1 MYQSEKTLR
10 DVGDKVSADV
20 KSDVESKLADVRA
33 ALATDDVER
42 IRSSKDALQTAMLK
56 VGEQLYAAAGA
67 AGGAPSDGDGA
78 EGAAPET
85 DNTVEGEF
93 KEM

>member
-1 MYQSEKTLR
+1 
-10 DVGDKVSADV
+10 V

-67 AGGAPSDGDGA
+67 AGGAPSDG